1 MTEITIEW
9 LEEKLSIKVLLSATL
24 IVLLMYLPPIFFEYT
39 KAKNKTKAIDAY
51 KDGGSD
57 TQSIIYTKTSELKK

>member
-1 MTEITIEW
+1 MSKVTIEW
-9 LEEKLSIKVLLSATL
+9 LEEKLSLKLLLSTTL

-39 KAKNKTKAIDAY
+39 KAKNKTKVIDAY
-51 KDGGSD
+51 RDGGSD

>member
-1 MTEITIEW
+1 MTSIEW

-39 KAKNKTKAIDAY
+39 KAKNKTKVINTHNEGDQIKKVY
-51 KDGGSD
+51 SLKKI
-57 TQSIIYTKTSELKK
+57 TSIIKY

>member
-9 LEEKLSIKVLLSATL
+9 LEKKLSIKVLLSATL

-39 KAKNKTKAIDAY
+39 KAKNKTKVVDAY
-51 KDGGSD
+51 KDSESD
-57 TQSIIYTKTSELKK
+57 TQSIIYTTPSELKK

>member
-9 LEEKLSIKVLLSATL
+9 LEKKLSIKVLLSATL

-51 KDGGSD
+51 KDSESD
-57 TQSIIYTKTSELKK
+57 TQSIIYTTPSELKK